1 MPEHFDLSFHE
12 LWTMLLYFVK
22 ARIVLLENEL
32 QRN

>member
-1 MPEHFDLSFHE
+1 MPEHSDLSFHE

-22 ARIVLLENEL
+22 ARIVLSENEL

>member
-1 MPEHFDLSFHE
+1 MAEHSDLPFHE

-22 ARIVLLENEL
+22 AHTVLLENEL